1 MPYVSG
7 RDLQANLQ
15 AFATHEYACRLR
27 YFGRACLPP
36 PRRIFA
42 LCFHTVHFRIMFSY
56 CLLPRG
62 AQLQMLQYSLD
73 RFRCLLDRLRCI
85 LGPRIHSCHHLLQF
99 VYPP

>member
-1 MPYVSG
+1 MPYASG

-27 YFGRACLPP
+27 YFGRACLLP
-36 PRRIFA
+36 A
-42 LCFHTVHFRIMFSY
+42 AHFRIVFSY

-62 AQLQMLQYSLD
+62 AQLQVLQYSLD
-73 RFRCLLDRLRCI
+73 RFRCLLDRLCCI